1 MLFTA
6 KRGGSP
12 PQRAH
17 IQWAMCRRNEP
28 PLFTRS
34 PPSITRFA
42 RVRMVAILLHDHVIP
57 GNMRPH
63 VTSHLALWSPATQI
77 TPSGQPAITP
87 HASCVTASVPL
98 LMIVMTTRDD
108 FITAEMTKSGKI
120 HPTIKIQEFVYPV
133 IFSFQAQGPRRATRG
148 FGCSPRKSRSSTS
161 PH

>member
-6 KRGGSP
+6 KRGGPP

-17 IQWAMCRRNEP
+17 TQWAMCRRNEP
-28 PLFTRS
+28 PLFTRT

-42 RVRMVAILLHDHVIP
+42 RVRMVALLLQDHVIE
-57 GNMRPH
+57 GNTRPH
-63 VTSHLALWSPATQI
+63 VTSHLALWSPTTQI

-87 HASCVTASVPL
+87 RASCVTASVPS

-108 FITAEMTKSGKI
+108 FITAEMTKSGKNPPNHQFRI
-120 HPTIKIQEFVYPV
+120 CLSSHFF
-133 IFSFQAQGPRRATRG
+133 FSGPRRAARG
-148 FGCSPRKSRSSTS
+148 FGCSPRNSRSSTS